1 MDILNNNREL
11 LANLYEQYPLSF
23 DGLRIEGNNLCL
35 GKESCDISKF
45 NIYDLIDGNSNFL
58 ANLNGMTAED
68 VFRII
73 RLHTLTLESSF
84 AKDKNAEK
92 LEYIK
97 QDNPQLQN
105 ITIIPKNERTGK
117 EEIIVIV
124 DSTGRDKVFVN
135 TYGIDFF
142 DVYAAVKDQVG
153 SREVTPED
161 LIREIDKRIYEIDLT
176 SETEIKNTNRHSEDF
191 QNKITRTGEPYNDSS
206 SINVYGNEENDIA
219 IVADSRDASNH
230 QVVTFNQDE
239 FGNTY
244 MDKHESNVSVEEGNV
259 EKDLNDKDNKIEAK
273 VEEKKEEDVL
283 PLISEREFYELLQ
296 RDDELSDKERKDLAT
311 FYAFLGDLIIY
322 EDYLLP
328 DLTEVLNNFRLYVLN
343 CTNAINEGSI
353 QPTKYQ
359 VECVN
364 KLEELEQKAV
374 EQQEKDRVIDDEP
387 NFPDFKKD
395 ANGKVLRLEHSY
407 QNAGSSNSGF
417 GSVLFVVAVVVIVAI
432 IMTIVTLYL
441 VK

>member
-58 ANLNGMTAED
+58 ANMNGMTAED
-68 VFRII
+68 IFKII
-73 RLHTLTLESSF
+73 RLHTLTLESEF
-84 AKDKNAEK
+84 AKDRNAEK

-97 QDNPQLQN
+97 QSDPQLRN
-105 ITIIPKNERTGK
+105 ITIVPKNERTGK

-124 DSTGRDKVFVN
+124 DSTGRDRVFVN

-142 DVYAAVKDQVG
+142 DVYAAVKERVG

-161 LIREIDKRIYEIDLT
+161 LINELDRRIYEIDLT
-176 SETEIKNTNRHSEDF
+176 SETEIKNSNKNSEQF
-191 QNKITRTGEPYNDSS
+191 QNKIERAGEPYSDSNS
-206 SINVYGNEENDIA
+206 VNVYGNEANDIA
-219 IVADSRDASNH
+219 IIADTRDPSNH
-230 QVVTFNQDE
+230 QVVTFNQNE
-239 FGNTY
+239 FGDTY
-244 MDKHESNVSVEEGNV
+244 MDKHGSNVSIEDGNIEE
-259 EKDLNDKDNKIEAK
+259 DRNDKDNKIEGK
-273 VEEKKEEDVL
+273 VEEEKQEEVIH
-283 PLISEREFYELLQ
+283 LISEREFYELLQ
-296 RDDELSDKERKDLAT
+296 RNDELSDEERKDLST
-311 FYAFLGDLIIY
+311 FYGFLGDLIIY

-328 DLTEVLNNFRLYVLN
+328 DLAEVLNNFRLYVFN
-343 CTNAINEGSI
+343 CSNAISEGAI

-359 VECVN
+359 EECIK
-364 KLEELEQKAV
+364 KLEELEQKAA
-374 EQQEKDRVIDDEP
+374 EQQAKDNVYDDEP
-387 NFPDFKKD
+387 DFPDSKKETTS
-395 ANGKVLRLEHSY
+395 KVLKLEHSY
-407 QNAGSSNSGF
+407 QTANSNNSGF
-417 GSVLFVVAVVVIVAI
+417 GSVIFVVAVVVIVAI